1 MCVFADIDVF
11 LICFLR
17 FFALFHAYIYI
28 LHFSFCACVCRC
40 MTLYKDKDL
49 LILILVVL
57 FKTLEPGNK
66 TILCTLAI
74 DAR

>member
-1 MCVFADIDVF
+1 
-11 LICFLR
+11 
-17 FFALFHAYIYI
+17 
-28 LHFSFCACVCRC
+28 